1 MTLIEVKN
9 LNKIYFNL
17 NCIIKSDKYINK
29 KDTYDI
35 LS

>member
-1 MTLIEVKN
+1 MNKLENDFLI
-9 LNKIYFNL
+9 IL